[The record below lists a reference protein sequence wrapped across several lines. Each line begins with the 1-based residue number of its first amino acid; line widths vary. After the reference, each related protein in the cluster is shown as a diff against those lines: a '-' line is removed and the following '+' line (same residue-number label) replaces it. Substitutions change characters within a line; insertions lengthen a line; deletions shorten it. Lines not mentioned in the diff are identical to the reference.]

1 MEVFQAILDI
11 WEAVFSTPLSGI
23 ALCAAVY
30 WLGTVINRRF
40 PSVLTTPFLLS
51 IIFLILFLVLFQ
63 ISVENFRQGGDLLQ
77 LLIGPAT
84 TALGLSI
91 YRQREVI
98 MKNLLPVLAGV
109 VVGSAA
115 SVLTVLLLCHVMQ
128 VPDVLTNSIVGKS
141 TTTPFAVAI
150 AESRG
155 GIGAVAAVAVLF
167 TGLTGTA
174 FAPLMVKLFRIKN
187 PVAQGLGI
195 GACSHGSGTSRAIQ
209 MGEIQ
214 GAMSGVAIGLCG
226 ISTSIIALFL

>member
-1 MEVFQAILDI
+1 MKKLSKLYLGIVFFFLYAPILVLI
-11 WEAVFSTPLSGI
+11 VFSFNQSKSRSVWTLSLI
-23 ALCAAVY
+23 HIFALCAAVY

-51 IIFLILFLVLFQ
+51 IIFLILFLVLFH
-63 ISVENFRQGGDLLQ
+63 IPVENFRQGGDLLQ

-174 FAPLMVKLFRIKN
+174 FAQMCIRDSHTTCPPTLSPPRTNRI
-187 PVAQGLGI
+187 
-195 GACSHGSGTSRAIQ
+195 
-209 MGEIQ
+209 
-214 GAMSGVAIGLCG
+214 
-226 ISTSIIALFL
+226 